1 MGHSWQ
7 QQQTEFFPYFYY
19 KKYSIC
25 KKKYI
30 AIYNLYHFYAMVN
43 DIAWACSIINIQ
55 MKSHVLYSAV
65 CSLTVLRNSACNIKN
80 ENVWNVLLQ

>member
-1 MGHSWQ
+1 MTTTTNWILS
-7 QQQTEFFPYFYY
+7 FFLLQEYV
-19 KKYSIC
+19 K

-65 CSLTVLRNSACNIKN
+65 CSFTVLRNSACNIKN

>member
-1 MGHSWQ
+1 MTTTTNWISLFLLQ
-7 QQQTEFFPYFYY
+7 EYV
-19 KKYSIC
+19 

>member
-1 MGHSWQ
+1 MTTTTNWILSLFLLQ
-7 QQQTEFFPYFYY
+7 EYV
-19 KKYSIC
+19 

-65 CSLTVLRNSACNIKN
+65 CSFTVLRNSACNIKN

>member
-1 MGHSWQ
+1 MTTTTNWILSLFLLQ
-7 QQQTEFFPYFYY
+7 EYV
-19 KKYSIC
+19 

>member
-1 MGHSWQ
+1 MTTTTNWILSLFLLQ
-7 QQQTEFFPYFYY
+7 EYV
-19 KKYSIC
+19 K

>member
-1 MGHSWQ
+1 MTTTTNWILSLFLLQ
-7 QQQTEFFPYFYY
+7 EYV
-19 KKYSIC
+19 K

-65 CSLTVLRNSACNIKN
+65 CSFTVLRNSACNIKN